1 MNLITAMIMRNEA
14 ERYLPEVLSQ
24 AQRYSDK
31 IVILDD
37 NSDDDSVKV
46 AEKHKAKVYT
56 HEEEPLFWT
65 QEHSLRECL
74 WKEIL
79 PLEAEPGDFIL
90 SLDCDELLGEQF
102 LCSKD
107 IILRQDNVGTFT
119 FTIFEAWG
127 SRDMVRIDK
136 FWNPR
141 GKETPLLTR
150 FEPSANYRFPRIGLH
165 CGRLPM
171 NALGPVVPSG
181 CALLHLGWANP
192 DEHEEKIKRYL
203 KNDPSPHPQ
212 MVEHYKSMREPP
224 ELMEW
229 WL

>member
-1 MNLITAMIMRNEA
+1 MIMRNEA

-79 PLEAEPGDFIL
+79 PLEAEPGDWIL
-90 SLDCDELLGEQF
+90 ALDCDELLGEQF
-102 LCSKD
+102 QCSKD
-107 IILRQDNVGTFT
+107 IILRQNNVGTFT
-119 FTIFEAWG
+119 FRIYEAWG
-127 SRDMVRIDK
+127 SRDKVRIDGS
-136 FWNPR
+136 WNPLS
-141 GKETPLLTR
+141 KETPMLTKYQ
-150 FEPSANYRFPRIGLH
+150 PSVNYQFPHIGLH
-165 CGRLPM
+165 SGRVPM
-171 NALGPVVPSG
+171 NVLGPIVPSG
-181 CALLHLGWANP
+181 ASLLHLGWSNP
-192 DEHEEKIKRYL
+192 EEHADKIARYTKMD
-203 KNDPSPHPQ
+203 KNPHPAMKQ
-212 MVEHYKSMREPP
+212 HYESMLQPP
-224 ELMEW
+224 ELVEW